1 MKFVIRLSFISLLL
15 FLFQSCS
22 KQEKEASLIKEVD
35 QAKEMISSYKEG
47 VRTLNE
53 GDAFYSAKKFLDAEL
68 LFPQSEWAP
77 KSALMASYS
86 YYIQDYYS
94 EAIFNLQR
102 FISTY
107 PRNKRIDYAHYLL
120 AICYYEKIE
129 NEKRD
134 LQPLISAKK
143 EFNYI
148 INNYPSTDF
157 ALDSKFKI
165 GLIDEVMAAK
175 EMYIGRHYIKKQK
188 WIPAIN
194 RFKNILKDYDTTVY
208 AEEAI
213 HRLVEIHYRIG
224 LESEAKKYASLLG
237 YNYLSSEWYKKSYK
251 IFNTKYQIKQN
262 VIEKNRKDKSGLIQ
276 KFKKIF

>member
-53 GDAFYSAKKFLDAEL
+53 GDAFYAAKKFLDAEL

-165 GLIDEVMAAK
+165 GLIDEVIASK
-175 EMYIGRHYIKKQK
+175 EMYLGRHYIKKQK

-194 RFKNILKDYDTTVY
+194 RFKNILKDYDTTIY

-224 LESEAKKYASLLG
+224 LESEAKKYANLLG
-237 YNYLSSEWYKKSYK
+237 YNYLSSERYKRSYK
-251 IFNTKYQIKQN
+251 IFNTKYQIKKN
-262 VIEKNRKDKSGLIQ
+262 IIEKNRKDKSGLIQ